1 MSRKKKRL
9 KRFIL
14 AAVTEAAL
22 VCCMLSVLTMRVFPL
37 GSVTVFALS
46 TAWLMLFF
54 LANE

>member
-14 AAVTEAAL
+14 AVVTEAAL
-22 VCCMLSVLTMRVFPL
+22 VGCMLSALTMRAFPL